1 MGPFSIS
8 YLVLLPNPRALS
20 VFKNKTKKLRFPQV
34 IPSPEFV
41 SRKFASIRRYEIGF
55 LHGSCLN
62 SYEMIAGR
70 WYVQLAVTAL
80 VFAVMHLY
88 LKEKKR
94 KKFLCI
100 PFLCIHFF
108 DLLSINQ
115 TEWNGMCIYVF

>member
-1 MGPFSIS
+1 M
-8 YLVLLPNPRALS
+8 
-20 VFKNKTKKLRFPQV
+20 KEKRFPQV

-41 SRKFASIRRYEIGF
+41 SRKFSSILRYEIGF

-70 WYVQLAVTAL
+70 WYVQLAVTTL
-80 VFAVMHLY
+80 VYAVMHLY
-88 LKEKKR
+88 IFFKEKSLCAFL
-94 KKFLCI
+94 FLCI
-100 PFLCIHFF
+100 PFF